1 MEPRRRAN
9 SRVGSTQLAMES
21 LLDSLDEREAVAV
34 LERLA
39 SAGGPMMDK
48 LQQVLTGTGVPG
60 RTPAPDTEPDPL
72 PHGRRWQPDLRYRS
86 LVEKLPVVTFM
97 ASLDDTVQE
106 LYVSPQIE
114 TLLGFTQEEWLDNPI
129 LWYQQLHPDDCDKWV
144 DEFARTCA
152 EGANFRAEYRLF
164 ARDGHIVWVQGEC
177 QLIRDD
183 NGRPLFLQGVAFDI
197 THLKAAATA
206 QEARLAAEAANSAK
220 SEFLAR
226 MSHEIRTPLNGV
238 VGMIDLLAAT
248 SLTDMQGRYAQL
260 AREAASSLLL
270 VINDILDFSKIE
282 AGKVEVESIEFD
294 LHKIIEDLA
303 VLLAPVAAKK
313 KLLLASF
320 IRPRVPR
327 QFVGDPSRIRQV
339 LTNLITNAVKFTDR
353 GQVSI
358 RADEIDCQDP
368 NSVCVR
374 IEVQD
379 TGIGIPPDRLDRL
392 FKSFSQVDTSTTR
405 KFGGTGLGLVICKRL
420 VELMGGQIGI
430 DSKVGDGTTFWFTL
444 KLGRSAEHPATHTST
459 QTLRQVRLLAVE
471 SDQRQQQIL
480 TEQLDGVL
488 SVSPLIVREDS
499 AQPAMLTAIAGG
511 VPFNVVLVPFD
522 TQGSS
527 LVAKLK
533 ADPALRETKLIAVTS
548 LDDRTDTA
556 SILQAGYSARLQRP
570 LTQTQLIDAIDL
582 VTLVPKAATVPAA
595 AAAAAPASANLS
607 FKGMHV
613 LVAEDNE
620 MNQFVT
626 QQTLLRVE
634 CTCEIVPDGAMAV
647 DAVAKKTYAAVLMDC
662 QMPFVDGLE
671 ATRRI
676 RQREA
681 AGRSRRIPIIA
692 LTAEAIAGDR
702 EKCLAA
708 GMDGYVTKP
717 FNADDL
723 FAELARLVGQDPRT
737 PSASQPKPAATAP
750 EPSTNCESPAPIDTE
765 SLMVRCLQ
773 DANFARNLL
782 EKFAKRSAGD
792 LVRLR
797 AGVASGDA
805 AGAQRLAHNLK
816 AVAAHVSA
824 EKLRAIAFEIEKAGA
839 RRDLQCIEQQ
849 LSQLDAEV
857 RRCASYI
864 PQAIELVAAANPSQS
879 ITAPAR

>member
-1 MEPRRRAN
+1 MEPRRRAI
-9 SRVGSTQLAMES
+9 SRVASTQFAMES
-21 LLDSLDEREAVAV
+21 LLDSLDEKQAVAV
-34 LERLA
+34 LEHLA
-39 SAGGPMMDK
+39 SFAGPMSDK
-48 LQQVLTGTGVPG
+48 LQQVLTGTGVPD
-60 RTPAPDTEPDPL
+60 RTPAPDTERETL

-97 ASLDDTVQE
+97 ASLDDAVQE

-114 TLLGFTQEEWLDNPI
+114 TLLGFTQEEWLDDPI
-129 LWYQQLHPDDCDKWV
+129 LWFQQLHPDDRDKWV

-152 EGANFRAEYRLF
+152 QGANFRAEYRLY

-177 QLIRDD
+177 QLIRDED
-183 NGRPLFLQGVAFDI
+183 GRPLFLQGIAFDI
-197 THLKAAATA
+197 THLKTAATA

-248 SLTDMQGRYAQL
+248 SLTDMQARYAEL

-327 QFVGDPSRIRQV
+327 RVVGDPSRIRQV
-339 LTNLITNAVKFTDR
+339 LTNLITNAIKFTDR

-358 RADEIDCQDP
+358 RAAEIQSSDAD
-368 NSVCVR
+368 SVCVR

-430 DSKVGDGTTFWFTL
+430 DSKVGDGTAFWFTL
-444 KLGRSAEHPATHTST
+444 KLGRSVDQPATDTSK
-459 QTLRQVRLLAVE
+459 QTIRVIRLLAIE

-480 TEQLDGVL
+480 AEQFDGVL
-488 SVSPLIVREDS
+488 TVSPLIVREES
-499 AQPAMLTAIAGG
+499 AQPAMLKAIADGA
-511 VPFNVVLVPFD
+511 PFNVVLVPFD
-522 TQGSS
+522 AQRSS

-533 ADPALRETKLIAVTS
+533 AHPALRETKLIAVTS

-582 VTLVPKAATVPAA
+582 VTLAPQAATVPAA
-595 AAAAAPASANLS
+595 PVAPASANLS
-607 FKGMHV
+607 LKGLHV

-647 DAVAKKTYAAVLMDC
+647 DAVARKTYAAVLMDC

-681 AGRSRRIPIIA
+681 ASGSRRIPIIA

-708 GMDGYVTKP
+708 GMDGYLTKP
-717 FNADDL
+717 INANDL
-723 FAELARLVGQDPRT
+723 FAELARLIESKATPVAPAEPALQQVLADPT
-737 PSASQPKPAATAP
+737 ATGDATAP
-750 EPSTNCESPAPIDTE
+750 IDIE

-773 DANFARNLL
+773 DAAFATSLL

-792 LVRLR
+792 LTRLR
-797 AGVASGDA
+797 EGLASGDA

-839 RRDLQCIEQQ
+839 QRDLQFIEQQ
-849 LSQLDAEV
+849 LSQLDDEV

-864 PQAIELVAAANPSQS
+864 PQAIELLAAANPSISSAVQ
-879 ITAPAR
+879 PR